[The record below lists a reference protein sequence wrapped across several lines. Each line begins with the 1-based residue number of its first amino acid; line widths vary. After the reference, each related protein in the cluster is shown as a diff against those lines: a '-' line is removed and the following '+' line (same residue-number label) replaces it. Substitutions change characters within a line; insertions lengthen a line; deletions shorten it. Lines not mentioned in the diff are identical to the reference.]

1 MTRDEPEPQPDD
13 RPEQPVRGAR
23 WAHERVAGRSA
34 HDRSSRSGEP
44 EAAMRESDGQ
54 AGPDPAADSDAPD
67 DD

>member
-1 MTRDEPEPQPDD
+1 
-13 RPEQPVRGAR
+13 
-23 WAHERVAGRSA
+23 VAGRSA

-54 AGPDPAADSDAPD
+54 AGPDLAADSDAPD